1 MTDDIK
7 KLIEEA
13 RDYAGVDEYGG
24 ATLLRE
30 MADALEAEHQ
40 RAEEWQ
46 AAHQIA
52 FDREADMAVRLGL
65 LANEHEKAGKS
76 WDRTRKRLEGERDA
90 LRTAIRDALASFEP
104 PSSAV
109 NINRVIVDK
118 YGDAWQK
125 SGYLGYWYRAF
136 DGDGLDSFA
145 LAQRAHPVKLVR
157 PTDIATGVRR
167 CTGCG
172 EEHECPT
179 GTTNEGKETK

>member
-13 RDYAGVDEYGG
+13 RNWLASHPNTHSARRTDVRRLAG
-24 ATLLRE
+24 
-30 MADALEAEHQ
+30 ALEAEHQ

-109 NINRVIVDK
+109 NINRVYVIL
-118 YGDAWQK
+118 
-125 SGYLGYWYRAF
+125 SRAI
-136 DGDGLDSFA
+136 D
-145 LAQRAHPVKLVR
+145 
-157 PTDIATGVRR
+157 T
-167 CTGCG
+167 
-172 EEHECPT
+172 
-179 GTTNEGKETK
+179 KEK